1 MAEATAETEPPSKDD
16 DETWIVR
23 DPERYPYSVLTGREA
38 NLAALRGTDP
48 QTRSAFFEE
57 RNNGNSCND
66 KSLPTLSSLS
76 SSPLLME
83 ESILVEAT
91 LVVGNGNVAAATE
104 DECNGGNIHNNNNNN
119 NKGPIRGEVFV
130 TRTQVLFVA
139 EDHDQS
145 ESDLAIGAA
154 CIVLHAMTD
163 DSDLGGGDLG
173 GDPLPDSPGDAT
185 GPAALYLQLQR
196 SGGEDEAAAGES
208 LPTEVTLAPLRDG
221 SHSDDEDNDAGIFG
235 CDGGGRIGGGV
246 GFGDDPFCDYG
257 EGGGAGTAWSGLG
270 AGVNGC
276 GYGYR
281 SSNNNSNAT
290 ADGLVWGGPSGNDN
304 NNGNNERDAMLAHLD
319 GLLVVRPGLEIPDD
333 GDGDGN
339 NNGGRFD
346 DAVE

>member
-57 RNNGNSCND
+57 RNN
-66 KSLPTLSSLS
+66 
-76 SSPLLME
+76 
-83 ESILVEAT
+83 
-91 LVVGNGNVAAATE
+91 VAAATE
-104 DECNGGNIHNNNNNN
+104 DECNGGNIHNNNNNNNN

-221 SHSDDEDNDAGIFG
+221 SHSDDCQRLFGALCGLVSLHPSSDDEDNDAGIFG